1 MYPYNK
7 QKKYNLS
14 KSNTNSKLYKIVKCI
29 SLYPGLT
36 KKQILEK
43 VMPESMKNYS
53 NGYYS
58 TPFAGLVKNGILS
71 KGINGR
77 GYYITEKGMKILKEI
92 EEKNKIEKEKQEK
105 IIDLSNIID
114 LSKINKT
121 CNCNGNCNKKRN
133 NEKQIFEL
141 ILNNLL
147 NDLEEKYEECGKVIS
162 DIITQMQINK
172 MDYKKIKF
180 IIEKYINNCI
190 NFDENPKNALLG
202 LIDIL
207 IEFEN

>member
-14 KSNTNSKLYKIVKCI
+14 KSNINSKLYKIVKCI

-43 VMPESMKNYS
+43 VMSKSMKNYS

-58 TPFAGLVKNGILS
+58 TPFAGLVKNEILS

-77 GYYITEKGMKILKEI
+77 GYYITEKGMKILKKI
-92 EEKNKIEKEKQEK
+92 EEKNKIEKENQEK
-105 IIDLSNIID
+105 VIN

-121 CNCNGNCNKKRN
+121 CNCSCKCNKKEK

-141 ILNNLL
+141 MLNNLL
-147 NDLEEKYEECGKVIS
+147 NDLKEKYEECGKVIS
-162 DIITQMQINK
+162 DIITQIQIK
-172 MDYKKIKF
+172 
-180 IIEKYINNCI
+180 
-190 NFDENPKNALLG
+190 
-202 LIDIL
+202 
-207 IEFEN
+207 